1 MNLDDG
7 RLLIPS
13 KRYEELLLS
22 HTPQQLSDLKLVP
35 VSSKFQVIAL
45 GLPVP
50 RYQGYS
56 LDPPLRSRF
65 QARDIPHYNIDSL
78 LEIIEKSQLKLPP
91 SAIQKL
97 LGRSSL

>member
-7 RLLIPS
+7 RFLIPA

-22 HTPQQLSDLKLVP
+22 HTPEELEKLKLVP

-50 RYQGYS
+50 R
-56 LDPPLRSRF
+56 
-65 QARDIPHYNIDSL
+65 
-78 LEIIEKSQLKLPP
+78 
-91 SAIQKL
+91 
-97 LGRSSL
+97 

>member
-13 KRYEELLLS
+13 KRYDELLLT
-22 HTPQQLSDLKLVP
+22 HTAEELSRLKLVP

-50 RYQGYS
+50 RY
-56 LDPPLRSRF
+56 
-65 QARDIPHYNIDSL
+65 L
-78 LEIIEKSQLKLPP
+78 LL
-91 SAIQKL
+91 
-97 LGRSSL
+97 